1 MESLEALV
9 HLAEVGTPPNAKV
22 AARISAG
29 LGETLRRVADETF
42 PFVASGGADLQFIHA
57 PYGRGKTH
65 FLKALEHCARE
76 SGFVTAYVD
85 CQDGQSPFKSLVET
99 YRAVAR
105 TMTPPSQHR
114 FFGTTGI
121 AKVIEARFA
130 GQNQEGQRALLQRI
144 KADNTLTPAYRNL
157 VTTYCTESVGG
168 EGDEGLSESLEALL
182 AATPSY
188 RVTLGKLYRNYP
200 YLPRPLGKLG
210 RRNAGVWLR
219 SVLSLPQVLG
229 YPGLVVLFDETE
241 MALARSSTRQRQQHL
256 AHIRTFVDHMAV
268 GAFRG
273 CAIYYSVV
281 EDFIEIAREHLAA
294 LSQRI
299 ERVRWD
305 MGGVTRNPRA
315 IWVDLD
321 ELTVP
326 GPRDKRFFEE
336 LADRIVG
343 LGTDAGLPSE
353 ARERVLCRLNPVA
366 AKFEESILEGRVRAF
381 VKEAAGMVAAEVTKH
396 EGWSEKHDGK

>member
-1 MESLEALV
+1 MGPLEVLA
-9 HLAEVGTPPNAKV
+9 HLAEVGTPPNADV

-42 PFVASGGADLQFIHA
+42 PFVASGGGDLQFVHA

-65 FLKALEHCARE
+65 LLKALEHCARE
-76 SGFVTAYVD
+76 YGFVTAYVD
-85 CQDGQSPFKSLVET
+85 CQDNQSPFKSLVET

-105 TMTPPSQHR
+105 TMTPPEKHR
-114 FFGTTGI
+114 FFGTSGI

-130 GQNQEGQRALLQRI
+130 NQNLEAQRALVERI
-144 KADNTLTPAYRNL
+144 KADSILTPDYRNL
-157 VTTYCTESVGG
+157 VTSYCTESVGG
-168 EGDEGLSESLEALL
+168 EGDEELSESLEALL

-188 RVTLGKLYRNYP
+188 KVTLGVLYRKHP
-200 YLPRPLGKLG
+200 HLPRPLGKLG

-273 CAIYYSVV
+273 CAVYYTVV
-281 EDFIEIAREHLAA
+281 EDFIEIAHEHLAA

-299 ERVRWD
+299 ERVPLDW
-305 MGGVTRNPRA
+305 MGDTRNPRA

-343 LGTDAGLPSE
+343 LGTDAGLPPE
-353 ARERVLCRLNPVA
+353 ARELVLCRLIPVA
-366 AKFEESILEGRVRAF
+366 AEFAEESILEGGVRAF
-381 VKEAAGMVAAEVTKH
+381 VKVAAGRVAAEVMKH
-396 EGWSEKHDGK
+396 ER